1 MKFMSK
7 RYLIKIP
14 SEIDVLYCEK
24 NKILVIKTSFF
35 TKLVSLKVKVLIIK
49 EKNVIVV
56 TNLPFSKTSNKLRK
70 TFKSLQGTT
79 AALIKK
85 ALHEVSSVTF
95 KKLKLVGIGYKVFE
109 SKILTTNTKLLHFK
123 LVFIL
128 VLHLKYLLFMQNQ
141 STYC

>member
-70 TFKSLQGTT
+70 RFKSLQGTT
-79 AALIKK
+79 AALIKR
-85 ALHEVSSVTF
+85 LYMRF
-95 KKLKLVGIGYKVFE
+95 LPLLLK
-109 SKILTTNTKLLHFK
+109 S
-123 LVFIL
+123 
-128 VLHLKYLLFMQNQ
+128 
-141 STYC
+141 